1 MSESRRAEEARG
13 TDSAPHLGRSD
24 RPRSGRPGRP
34 GRSGRPARVALSS
47 LVAAHAISQTGNV
60 VTAFAVPFYVLGLGG
75 SGAEVGLAAAFATAP
90 VIIGGPLGG
99 VVVDRVGH
107 RRAAIVADLVSGA
120 SVLAM
125 PVLALTVG
133 LPFWALLALVFV
145 GGLLDSPGQV
155 ARRVMLPGLTERAGV
170 RIERSVGLIDG
181 SERFAKLIGASIA
194 GLLVA
199 VVGPVASLFV
209 NAATFAVSAA
219 LTWTLVP
226 APDPVHTGSPG
237 SITAAPPPD
246 DPVRTGSP
254 NPRDDHPAT
263 TAAPTD
269 GATAADHPT
278 DATAATAAT
287 AATEPTRASY
297 RADLA
302 EGARFV
308 VRDPLMRLI
317 VALVLVTNLLD
328 AARGSTLLPLY
339 ANDRLGGAAALGLLV
354 ATMGGCALAGNV
366 AFGFVA
372 HRVPRRVT
380 FVVCFTLAGG
390 PSSLAFALGAPLP
403 VLVAATALSGLAA
416 GALNP
421 ILGTVQLERTPER
434 LRGRFFGLVTAGA
447 WAGIPIGALLG
458 GVAADTIGL
467 AVAFGIVAVVYTTV
481 TLAPL
486 TGGAW
491 RLMERRRPPG
501 GRSPAPPL

>member
-1 MSESRRAEEARG
+1 MSESTPAEEARG
-13 TDSAPHLGRSD
+13 TDSATRG
-24 RPRSGRPGRP
+24 
-34 GRSGRPARVALSS
+34 GRPARPRGGRTGHTVRTGRTDRVALSS

-145 GGLLDSPGQV
+145 GGLLDSPGQT
-155 ARRVMLPGLTERAGV
+155 ARRVMLPALTERAGV
-170 RIERSVGLIDG
+170 RIERSVGLLDG

-199 VVGPVASLFV
+199 AVGPVVSLFV

-219 LTWTLVP
+219 LTGALVP
-226 APDPVHTGSPG
+226 ASGP
-237 SITAAPPPD
+237 A
-246 DPVRTGSP
+246 RTGSP
-254 NPRDDHPAT
+254 NPRDDHP
-263 TAAPTD
+263 
-269 GATAADHPT
+269 T
-278 DATAATAAT
+278 DATD
-287 AATEPTRASY
+287 ATEPTRASY
-297 RADLA
+297 RSDLV

-372 HRVPRRVT
+372 HRVPRRLT
-380 FVVCFTLAGG
+380 FVACFTLAGG

-403 VLVAATALSGLAA
+403 LLVAATALSGLAA

-421 ILGTVQLERTPER
+421 ILGTVQLERTPEH
-434 LRGRFFGLVTAGA
+434 LRGRVFGLVTAGA
-447 WAGIPIGALLG
+447 WAGIPAGALLG

-467 AVAFGIVAVVYTTV
+467 TVAFGIVAVVYTTV

-486 TGGAW
+486 TGGRW
-491 RLMERRRPPG
+491 RLMERRGPTGGRPP
-501 GRSPAPPL
+501 APSL

>member
-1 MSESRRAEEARG
+1 M
-13 TDSAPHLGRSD
+13 
-24 RPRSGRPGRP
+24 
-34 GRSGRPARVALSS
+34 SS

-145 GGLLDSPGQV
+145 GGLLDSPGQT
-155 ARRVMLPGLTERAGV
+155 ARRVMLPALTERAGV
-170 RIERSVGLIDG
+170 RIERSVGLLDG

-199 VVGPVASLFV
+199 AVGPVASLFV

-219 LTWTLVP
+219 LTGALVP
-226 APDPVHTGSPG
+226 ASGP
-237 SITAAPPPD
+237 A
-246 DPVRTGSP
+246 RTGSP
-254 NPRDDHPAT
+254 NPRDDHP
-263 TAAPTD
+263 
-269 GATAADHPT
+269 T
-278 DATAATAAT
+278 DATD
-287 AATEPTRASY
+287 ATEPTRASY
-297 RADLA
+297 RSDLV

-317 VALVLVTNLLD
+317 VALVLTTNLLD

-372 HRVPRRVT
+372 HRVPRRLT
-380 FVVCFTLAGG
+380 FVACFTLAGG

-421 ILGTVQLERTPER
+421 ILGTVQLERTPEH
-434 LRGRFFGLVTAGA
+434 LRGRVFGLVTAGA
-447 WAGIPIGALLG
+447 WAGIPAGALLG

-467 AVAFGIVAVVYTTV
+467 TVAFGIVAVVYTTV

-486 TGGAW
+486 TGGHW
-491 RLMERRRPPG
+491 RLMERRGPPG
-501 GRSPAPPL
+501 GRPPAPSL

>member
-1 MSESRRAEEARG
+1 MSESTPAEEARG
-13 TDSAPHLGRSD
+13 TDSATRG
-24 RPRSGRPGRP
+24 
-34 GRSGRPARVALSS
+34 GRPARPRGGRTGHTVRTGRTDRVALSS

-145 GGLLDSPGQV
+145 GGLLDSPGQT
-155 ARRVMLPGLTERAGV
+155 ARRVMLPALTERAGV
-170 RIERSVGLIDG
+170 RIERSVGLLDG

-199 VVGPVASLFV
+199 AVGPVASLFV

-219 LTWTLVP
+219 LTGALVP
-226 APDPVHTGSPG
+226 ASGP
-237 SITAAPPPD
+237 A
-246 DPVRTGSP
+246 RTGSP
-254 NPRDDHPAT
+254 NPRDDHP
-263 TAAPTD
+263 
-269 GATAADHPT
+269 T
-278 DATAATAAT
+278 DATD
-287 AATEPTRASY
+287 ATEPTRASY
-297 RADLA
+297 RSDLV

-372 HRVPRRVT
+372 HRVPRRLT
-380 FVVCFTLAGG
+380 FVACFTLAGG

-421 ILGTVQLERTPER
+421 ILGTVQLERTPEH
-434 LRGRFFGLVTAGA
+434 LRGRVFGLVTAGA
-447 WAGIPIGALLG
+447 WAGIPAGALLG

-467 AVAFGIVAVVYTTV
+467 TVAFGIVAVVYTTV

-486 TGGAW
+486 TGGHW
-491 RLMERRRPPG
+491 RLMERRGPTGGRPP
-501 GRSPAPPL
+501 APSL

>member
-1 MSESRRAEEARG
+1 MSESTPAEEARG
-13 TDSAPHLGRSD
+13 TDSATRGGRPARPRGGRTGHTVRTDRTDRTGRSD
-24 RPRSGRPGRP
+24 RT
-34 GRSGRPARVALSS
+34 ARVALSS

-60 VTAFAVPFYVLGLGG
+60 FTAFAVPFYVLGLGG

-145 GGLLDSPGQV
+145 GGLLDSPGQT
-155 ARRVMLPGLTERAGV
+155 ARRVMLPALTERAGV
-170 RIERSVGLIDG
+170 RIERSVGLLDG

-199 VVGPVASLFV
+199 AVGPVASLFV

-219 LTWTLVP
+219 LTGALVP
-226 APDPVHTGSPG
+226 ASGP
-237 SITAAPPPD
+237 A
-246 DPVRTGSP
+246 RTGSP
-254 NPRDDHPAT
+254 NPRDDHP
-263 TAAPTD
+263 
-269 GATAADHPT
+269 T
-278 DATAATAAT
+278 DATD
-287 AATEPTRASY
+287 ATEPTRASY
-297 RADLA
+297 RSDLV

-372 HRVPRRVT
+372 HRVPRRLT
-380 FVVCFTLAGG
+380 FVACFTLAGG

-421 ILGTVQLERTPER
+421 ILGTVQLERTPEH
-434 LRGRFFGLVTAGA
+434 LRGRVFGLVTAGA
-447 WAGIPIGALLG
+447 WAGIPAGALLG

-467 AVAFGIVAVVYTTV
+467 TVAFGIVAVVYTTV

-486 TGGAW
+486 TGGHW
-491 RLMERRRPPG
+491 RLMERRGPPG
-501 GRSPAPPL
+501 GRPPAPSL

>member
-1 MSESRRAEEARG
+1 VSESRRAEEARG
-13 TDSAPHLGRSD
+13 TSSVPHDGRTD
-24 RPRSGRPGRP
+24 RPRSGHP
-34 GRSGRPARVALSS
+34 GRPARVALSS

-90 VIIGGPLGG
+90 VIIGGPFGG

-145 GGLLDSPGQV
+145 GGLFDSPGQT

-219 LTWTLVP
+219 LTWALVP
-226 APDPVHTGSPG
+226 APDPVRTGSPD
-237 SITAAPPPD
+237 SITADPPPD

-254 NPRDDHPAT
+254 DPRHDHPAT
-263 TAAPTD
+263 AAAPTH

-278 DATAATAAT
+278 EPTDATD
-287 AATEPTRASY
+287 ATEPARASY

-328 AARGSTLLPLY
+328 AARGSTLVPLY

-403 VLVAATALSGLAA
+403 ALVAATALSGLAA

-421 ILGTVQLERTPER
+421 ILGTVQLERTPAH
-434 LRGRFFGLVTAGA
+434 LRGRVFGLVTAGA
-447 WAGIPIGALLG
+447 WAGIPAGALLG

-467 AVAFGIVAVVYTTV
+467 AVAFGIVALVYTTV

-486 TGGAW
+486 TGGNW
-491 RLMERRRPPG
+491 RLMERGRAAAP
-501 GRSPAPPL
+501 RSPAPRL

>member
-1 MSESRRAEEARG
+1 MSESTPAEEARG
-13 TDSAPHLGRSD
+13 TDSATRG
-24 RPRSGRPGRP
+24 
-34 GRSGRPARVALSS
+34 GRPARPRGGRTGHTVRTVRTVRTDRVALSS

-145 GGLLDSPGQV
+145 GGLLDSPGQT
-155 ARRVMLPGLTERAGV
+155 ARRVMLPALTERAGV
-170 RIERSVGLIDG
+170 RIERSVGLLDG

-199 VVGPVASLFV
+199 AVGPVASLFV

-219 LTWTLVP
+219 LTGALVP
-226 APDPVHTGSPG
+226 ASG
-237 SITAAPPPD
+237 
-246 DPVRTGSP
+246 PVRTGSP
-254 NPRDDHPAT
+254 NPRDDHP
-263 TAAPTD
+263 
-269 GATAADHPT
+269 T
-278 DATAATAAT
+278 DATD
-287 AATEPTRASY
+287 ATEPTRASY
-297 RADLA
+297 RADLV

-366 AFGFVA
+366 AFGFIA

-380 FVVCFTLAGG
+380 FVACFTLAGG

-421 ILGTVQLERTPER
+421 ILGTVQLERTPEH
-434 LRGRFFGLVTAGA
+434 LRGRVFGLVTAGA
-447 WAGIPIGALLG
+447 WAGIPTGALLG

-467 AVAFGIVAVVYTTV
+467 TVAFGIVAVVYTTV

-486 TGGAW
+486 TGGHW
-491 RLMERRRPPG
+491 RLMERRGPTGGRPP
-501 GRSPAPPL
+501 APSL

>member
-1 MSESRRAEEARG
+1 VTENPRAEEARV
-13 TDSAPHLGRSD
+13 TDSAPRDGRAD
-24 RPRSGRPGRP
+24 EPRGRHGARA
-34 GRSGRPARVALSS
+34 ARVALSS

-60 VTAFAVPFYVLGLGG
+60 VTAFAVPFSVLGLGG

-120 SVLAM
+120 SVLSM

-145 GGLLDSPGQV
+145 GGLLDTPGQT

-170 RIERSVGLIDG
+170 RIERSVGLLDG

-199 VVGPVASLFV
+199 AVGPVASLFV
-209 NAATFAVSAA
+209 NAATFAISAV
-219 LTWTLVP
+219 LTWALVP
-226 APDPVHTGSPG
+226 APDPV
-237 SITAAPPPD
+237 
-246 DPVRTGSP
+246 RTGSP
-254 NPRDDHPAT
+254 DSV
-263 TAAPTD
+263 AAGP
-269 GATAADHPT
+269 P
-278 DATAATAAT
+278 
-287 AATEPTRASY
+287 ATEPARASY

-317 VALVLVTNLLD
+317 VGLVLVTNLLD

-354 ATMGGCALAGNV
+354 ATLGGCALAGNV
-366 AFGFVA
+366 VFGFVA
-372 HRVPRRVT
+372 HRVPRRLT
-380 FVVCFTLAGG
+380 FVACFALAGG
-390 PSSLAFALGAPLP
+390 PSSLAFALAAPLP

-421 ILGTVQLERTPER
+421 ILGAVELERVPEH
-434 LRGRFFGLVTAGA
+434 LRGRVFGLLNAGA
-447 WAGIPIGALLG
+447 WAGIPAGALLG

-467 AVAFGIVAVVYTTV
+467 TVAFGIVAAVYTVV
-481 TLAPL
+481 TLTPL

-491 RLMERRRPPG
+491 RQMERRPTADGPP
-501 GRSPAPPL
+501 PAPTL